1 MYAYSS
7 KHYQLKAVVVVS
19 GFAIQSKGEYSGI
32 SINPVRRN
40 EYRIDLFEP
49 WGSIFQ
55 NGFLT

>member
-32 SINPVRRN
+32 SINPVQWN
-40 EYRIDLFEP
+40 EHVE
-49 WGSIFQ
+49 
-55 NGFLT
+55 